1 MVCFH
6 VIGLCCGWLCTRS
19 LLYNARMR
27 FIFDVR
33 VSCMLGL
40 LSCLCMLFMCML
52 AFCVLVYACAFV
64 RVARLCFRLHMS
76 RLHV

>member
-1 MVCFH
+1 MR
-6 VIGLCCGWLCTRS
+6 LP
-19 LLYNARMR
+19 LYNARMR
-27 FIFDVR
+27 FILDAS
-33 VSCMLGL
+33 VSCMSVL
-40 LSCLCMLFMCML
+40 LSCVCMYFTCML